1 MPNAGPHMIRGP
13 GRSSG
18 KVERAE
24 CPEKRA
30 AKLQYRYPKALS
42 DNKLGFRLV

>member
-13 GRSSG
+13 GGSSG

-30 AKLQYRYPKALS
+30 AQLQYRYPKALS
-42 DNKLGFRLV
+42 GNKLGFRLV

>member
-1 MPNAGPHMIRGP
+1 MIRGP

-18 KVERAE
+18 KVKRAE
-24 CPEKRA
+24 GPEKRA